1 MVWLNDSVFTWV
13 IKKLSD
19 YMSLYGTAYDADKN
33 QQYPHV
39 RKEMAKKYKG
49 F

>member
-1 MVWLNDSVFTWV
+1 MIV
-13 IKKLSD
+13 
-19 YMSLYGTAYDADKN
+19 YSLDLLKSYQITCHYSGTAYDADKN